1 MLLSVNSRYQPIYCP
16 SHLCC
21 VYVYAH
27 VCFICLHDSL
37 CYHLYP
43 PPSIPKCC
51 HSNSRLTAD
60 IIKAVT
66 KTSVSDTMINL
77 QQSMGQLACG
87 EKNTKQKKRQV

>member
-60 IIKAVT
+60 IIKAVWPP
-66 KTSVSDTMINL
+66 DMML
-77 QQSMGQLACG
+77 AQSRNADQCGATWALAHKNGQYG
-87 EKNTKQKKRQV
+87 